1 MNARSI
7 VNKTE
12 QLEAVLLSH
21 NPHIVVITETW
32 LHSEICD
39 QDLVPPAYEM
49 FRRDRS
55 TRGGG
60 VAVLV
65 KTGIKASRL
74 PDVNDTESI
83 CLRLSIFDKSFV
95 LYAVYRPPNSPPEY
109 LYNLKAHMEAYINQT
124 LIVIGDFNL
133 PNIDWNQMQS
143 TSDSLNAN
151 ILFDMMLAHNLV
163 QVVQQPTRVGSTSC
177 SLLDLVFAPR
187 SVLDSCASVEPGL
200 SDHDMVT
207 ASFNLYCK
215 RSNTLHV
222 SKQVKN
228 FSRADDTSIQDYL
241 EIQLANFDG
250 DDVVFLWD
258 EFKKLCFYCLDKF
271 VPSKTKKTPKF
282 TPWITR
288 PIIHM
293 KRKARR
299 LQKKGAA
306 PHLLRE
312 VRKSLSEAIKS
323 AKMFYFNT
331 TLSNFIKEDPQ
342 KFWNFIRDRKGTVK
356 RILLNG
362 TLIDDPLAIAQNF
375 NEYFHS
381 VFSTSALPDVTS
393 VEVLNPDPNLISFN
407 GVLNLLLRL
416 KVKSSPG
423 PEGIP
428 NAFLRRYAEIL
439 ANYLVVIFRASIKS
453 ATLPFDW
460 KLARVLPFVK
470 KGDPQ
475 CMPNYR
481 PISMTSACCKMLE
494 HIIAVH
500 ITSFLDDHHILSPF
514 QHGFRKGFS
523 TVTQLVSVVHHI
535 ASVLDKAGQVDILFL
550 DFSKAFDRVPH
561 DKLINKLQALGI
573 PNYLV
578 SWISAYLIGRKQY
591 VEVSGSTSHHL
602 PVNSG
607 VPQGSVL
614 GPLLFL
620 IYCNDIVD
628 VITDPVKIRL
638 FADDCILFTDV
649 QASDDQLA
657 LNTGLNNILSW
668 CNKWG
673 MVLNF
678 DKSVFLR
685 ITNKKN
691 PLQFSYSANSQPL
704 KEVSQYKYL
713 GLTITNN
720 LSWNAHI
727 ADVSSSSLRKLC
739 LLRHKLRDAPS
750 HVKLLAYNTL
760 IRPKLEYACIV
771 WDPHTKSN
779 IYSLEK
785 IQRRAVR
792 FIYSKYGRS
801 VSVTKVMQDNQIP
814 TLQSRRQLHRLK
826 FLYSLV
832 NFKLALDPSVYATP
846 LSTRKTR
853 HSHDLSLTPYFAR
866 TNLFKFSFFP
876 RTITEWNNL
885 PVHYLQTLDSHEEN
899 V

>member
-7 VNKTE
+7 VNKTD
-12 QLEAVLLSH
+12 QLEAVLLAY
-21 NPHIVVITETW
+21 NPHVVVITETW

-49 FRRDRS
+49 YRRDRAS
-55 TRGGG
+55 RGGG

-65 KTGIKASRL
+65 KTGINVTRL
-74 PDVNDTESI
+74 PDADNTESV
-83 CLRLSIFDKSFV
+83 CLRLSLFNKSFI
-95 LYAVYRPPNSPPEY
+95 LYAVYRPPNSLPDY
-109 LYNLKAHMEAYINQT
+109 LFNLKTHMETYINQK
-124 LIVIGDFNL
+124 LIVTGDFNL
-133 PNIDWNQMQS
+133 PNIDWSQMQS

-151 ILFDMMLAHNLV
+151 ILFDIMMSHNLA
-163 QVVQQPTRVGSTSC
+163 QIVQQPTRVGNASS
-177 SLLDLVFAPR
+177 SLLDLVFMHR
-187 SVLDSCASVEPGL
+187 SILDSCVCVEPGL

-207 ASFNLYCK
+207 VSFPLHCS
-215 RSNTLHV
+215 RSNSPPK

-228 FSRADDTSIQDYL
+228 FSRANDTDIQDYL
-241 EIQLANFDG
+241 EFEFVNFDG
-250 DDVVFLWD
+250 DDAAVLWD
-258 EFKKLCFYCLDKF
+258 KFKKLCFHCIERF
-271 VPSKTKKTPKF
+271 VPNKTKKPPKF

-288 PIIHM
+288 PIIQM
-293 KRKARR
+293 KRKAKRY
-299 LQKKGAA
+299 QKKGASA
-306 PHLLRE
+306 HVLKEIRS
-312 VRKSLSEAIKS
+312 SLSEAIKS
-323 AKMFYFNT
+323 AKNFYFNVK
-331 TLSNFIKEDPQ
+331 LPNFIKEDPQ
-342 KFWNFIRDRKGTVK
+342 KFWNFIRDRKSSVN
-356 RILLNG
+356 RIMFNG
-362 TLIDDPLAIAQNF
+362 TIIEDPLAIAKKF
-375 NEYFHS
+375 NDYFHS
-381 VFSTSALPDVTS
+381 VFSASTLPVSISIDAS
-393 VEVLNPDPNLISFN
+393 DSDPNLISFD
-407 GVLNLLLRL
+407 GVLNLILRL

-423 PEGIP
+423 PDNIP

-439 ANYLVVIFRASIKS
+439 AKYLVVIFRASISS

-475 CMPNYR
+475 CIPNYR

-494 HIIAVH
+494 HIIATR
-500 ITSFLDDHHILSPF
+500 INSFLDDNHILSSF
-514 QHGFRKGFS
+514 QHGFRKRFS

-535 ASVLDKAGQVDILFL
+535 ASVLDKAGQVDVLFL

-561 DKLINKLQALGI
+561 NKLIEKLQTIGL

-578 SWISAYLIGRKQY
+578 SWVSAYLNGRKQY
-591 VEVSGSTSHHL
+591 VDVCGQTSPHL
-602 PVNSG
+602 PVDSG

-620 IYCNDIVD
+620 IYCNDIVS

-638 FADDCILFTDV
+638 FADDCIIFTDV
-649 QASDDQLA
+649 HSPDDQIA
-657 LNTGLNNILSW
+657 LNTALSNILLW
-668 CNKWG
+668 CDKWG

-685 ITNKKN
+685 ISNKKN
-691 PLQFSYSANSQPL
+691 PLQFSYSSYSQPL

-713 GLTITNN
+713 GLTITNK

-727 ADVSSSSLRKLC
+727 ADVSSSAFRKLC

-750 HVKLLAYNTL
+750 QVKLLAYNTL

-792 FIYSKYGRS
+792 FIFSKYGRGT
-801 VSVTKVMQDNQIP
+801 SVTKLMQDNEFQ
-814 TLQSRRQLHRLK
+814 TLQSRRQLLRLK
-826 FLYSLV
+826 FLYSLI
-832 NFKLALDPSVYATP
+832 NNKLGLDPSHYVTP
-846 LSTRKTR
+846 LSTRQTR
-853 HSHDLSLTPYFAR
+853 HSHVLSLTPYFAR
-866 TNLFKFSFFP
+866 TDLFKFSFFP
-876 RTITEWNNL
+876 RTVTEWNNL
-885 PVHYLQTLDSHEEN
+885 PSDYLQSLDLHEPN